1 MKVREVFIL
10 EEALEDLQIGS
21 DFYEEQEEGIGDY
34 FSSSLLSDI
43 KSLRLYAGVH
53 PKVYG
58 FYRVLAK
65 RFPFAIYYDL
75 SEDIAQIIAV
85 LDMRQNPK
93 SIKERLQE
101 QRPIKTE

>member
-1 MKVREVFIL
+1 MKIREIFIL

-43 KSLRLYAGVH
+43 KSLKIYAGVH

-65 RFPFAIYYDL
+65 RFPFAVYYDL
-75 SEDIAQIIAV
+75 DEDIAQIIAV

-93 SIKERLQE
+93 SIKKRLQG
-101 QRPIKTE
+101 QGSISR